1 MIFLA
6 SIRIALEQIWA
17 NKLRTMLTL
26 LGMLIGVG
34 SVIAIVSIGEGM
46 RRMVI
51 AEFGK
56 LGGDSFVYILP
67 QQRVLKDGRW
77 VSSSHF
83 LRFTMDDLYA
93 VESVSDRIVAILPAL
108 QSSAN
113 LQYRKASYQ
122 GALVATL
129 PAHATVYNWDIA
141 EGRFLIDRDLEQM
154 RRVCVLGQE
163 ARDEIFGE
171 GPFLGREIKLNG
183 QRYTVIGLMSERKL
197 FGNDFGNQILVPVTT
212 AQRRLFG
219 NKYIGGLIAH
229 AHSGEDVPAITAA
242 IEKGLRK
249 RHGHQAQYQIISGSS
264 ILEQVEQTILIM
276 KMVTGG
282 IAAISLLVGGIGIMN
297 IMLVSVA
304 ERTREIGIRKAL
316 GAKPAT
322 LLWQFVLESIT
333 LSLVGG
339 LLGIGFGYGLGEALS
354 YAIDRYAD
362 QQFPSVIS
370 ADATVLALCLSTAIG
385 LFFGIYPASRAAKLD
400 SVEALH
406 SE

>member
-1 MIFLA
+1 MIFLE

-77 VSSSHF
+77 VASPHY
-83 LRFTMDDLYA
+83 RPFTMDDLYA
-93 VESVSDRIVAILPAL
+93 VESVSDRLVAILPAL
-108 QSSAN
+108 QSGAN

-122 GALVATL
+122 GSLVATL
-129 PAHATVYNWDIA
+129 PVHADVYNWAIA
-141 EGRFLIDRDLEQM
+141 EGRFLIDRDLEQR

-171 GPFLGREIKLNG
+171 RPFLGREIKLNG
-183 QRYTVIGLMSERKL
+183 QRYTVVGLMSERKL
-197 FGNDFGNQILVPVTT
+197 FGQYFGNQVLVPVTT

-219 NKYIGGLIAH
+219 NKYIGALIAH
-229 AHSGEDVPAITAA
+229 AHSGQDVPAVTAA
-242 IEKGLRK
+242 IEKALRK
-249 RHGHQAQYQIISGSS
+249 RHGQQAQYQIISGRS

-339 LLGIGFGYGLGEALS
+339 LLGIAFGYGLGEALS
-354 YAIDRYAD
+354 YAIDHYAD

-370 ADATVLALCLSTAIG
+370 VDAAVLALGLSTAIG

-400 SVEALH
+400 QVEALH
-406 SE
+406 TE